1 MRNDFMYYVTVWNL
15 RTNARAYG
23 SAHFGNG
30 GGPIL
35 LDDLSCTGYESNLL
49 DCDHRYIGH
58 HDCRHNEDA
67 GVSCG
72 KIR

>member
-1 MRNDFMYYVTVWNL
+1 MYYDTVWIL

-23 SAHFGNG
+23 RAYFGHG

-49 DCDHRYIGH
+49 DCNHRYIGH
-58 HDCRHNEDA
+58 NDCSHNEDA